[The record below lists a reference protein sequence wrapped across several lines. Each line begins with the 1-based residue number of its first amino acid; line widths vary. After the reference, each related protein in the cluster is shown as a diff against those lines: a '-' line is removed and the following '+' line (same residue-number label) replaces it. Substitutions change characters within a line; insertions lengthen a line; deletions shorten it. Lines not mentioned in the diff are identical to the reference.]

1 MNPPSKMCEE
11 IQFLGLLRRN
21 FKENFRVYL
30 TNFPIILSKV
40 IFLLFHLTKGFIIV
54 SYGS

>member
-21 FKENFRVYL
+21 FKGNFRVYL
-30 TNFPIILSKV
+30 TNFPIILGEV